1 MESVRP
7 FPFPLSTHKLV
18 VWTNCLIVVKGKAK
32 QIEDEED
39 EEAELEK
46 LRAEMAMS

>member
-1 MESVRP
+1 MV
-7 FPFPLSTHKLV
+7 LA
-18 VWTNCLIVVKGKAK
+18 VVKGKAK